1 MQITPIQPNNN
12 SFKALK
18 MPKKVLFSD
27 INNNAFLITKENLM
41 QNPKIARCAE
51 KYNVLINRGKKLGR
65 ANVPEKMY
73 KTALKTI
80 FGMSALGMYMYL
92 PMTDVPLL
100 GKLIVSIAGGVVGLG
115 GAIIFGATELIDILL
130 KPNIYEYTIQ
140 GVKKFK
146 NNAQNE
152 LGDIKS
158 KQYKFSSI
166 EELKQIPELTDEI
179 ARQDKIK
186 FFEVLNKHNM
196 NDFSDADKILNI
208 LELPEIKENFY
219 NGEVFNYPADKYE
232 NSLFLRFL
240 DIVPNEKNQNDYN
253 KILNIIKN
261 MPNVDLIQKDNYGI
275 SSVEK
280 ILNSENHQTF
290 ELIKDIE
297 IPYSKE
303 LDYAYEQIYDESF
316 KRKAKT
322 LNVKFDDIF
331 KVIDI
336 QSEKGLEEA
345 MKQFDSPFCDK
356 QKIATKICQM
366 TSELKL
372 KFRYP
377 DDERKYQ
384 FLKFIVYPKIEEY
397 LPEYMRKNDY
407 I

>member
-1 MQITPIQPNNN
+1 MQIAPIQQNNN

-18 MPKKVLFSD
+18 MPKKVKLTNEFNMGYNIDAKDLFRNPA
-27 INNNAFLITKENLM
+27 IKE
-41 QNPKIARCAE
+41 CAD
-51 KYNVLINRGKKLGR
+51 KYNVLVKRGKKIGNITL
-65 ANVPEKMY
+65 PEKVFPR
-73 KTALKTI
+73 ALAI
-80 FGMSALGMYMYL
+80 SLGAGILASFGIAPL
-92 PMTDVPLL
+92 VP
-100 GKLIVSIAGGVVGLG
+100 SIAGTLIATSAVAVGMAFL
-115 GAIIFGATELIDILL
+115 AYLNMPLWLDKVFGDN
-130 KPNIYEYTIQ
+130 KYEYTLQ
-140 GVKKFK
+140 GGKNFK
-146 NNAQNE
+146 NDKMDE
-152 LGDIKS
+152 LAGVQT
-158 KQYKFSSI
+158 KQYKFTNMGEIHNIYGLAEDIRQQDEAKFSEILSKNNTGDFYDTDNI
-166 EELKQIPELTDEI
+166 LK
-179 ARQDKIK
+179 
-186 FFEVLNKHNM
+186 V
-196 NDFSDADKILNI
+196 

-219 NGEVFNYPADKYE
+219 NGEVFNYPADKDG

-253 KILNIIKN
+253 KILDIIKN
-261 MPNVDLIQKDNYGI
+261 MPNINLIQKDNYGI

-280 ILNSENHQTF
+280 IMNSENHQTL
-290 ELIKDIE
+290 ELLKGIE

-316 KRKAKT
+316 KRKVKT

-345 MKQFDSPFCDK
+345 MKQFDSPFCNK
-356 QKIATKICQM
+356 QKIATQICQM
-366 TSELKL
+366 ARELKL

-397 LPEYMRKNDY
+397 LPEYMRKKNDY

>member
-322 LNVKFDDIF
+322 LNVRFDDIF

-356 QKIATKICQM
+356 QKIATQICQM
-366 TSELKL
+366 ACELKL

>member
-1 MQITPIQPNNN
+1 MQISQIQSNNS

-41 QNPKIARCAE
+41 QNPEIARCAK

-65 ANVPEKMY
+65 ANVSEKMY
-73 KTALKTI
+73 KAAIRTI

-92 PMTDVPLL
+92 PMTDVPLI
-100 GKLIVSIAGGVVGLG
+100 GKLIVSIGGGIVGLG
-115 GAIIFGATELIDILL
+115 GAIIFGAPKLIDILL

-140 GVKKFK
+140 GGKKFK

-158 KQYKFSSI
+158 KQYKFSSV
-166 EELKQIPELTDEI
+166 EELKQIPELADEI

-186 FFEVLNKHNM
+186 FFEVLNKHNI

-219 NGEVFNYPADKYE
+219 NGEVFNYPADKDG

-261 MPNVDLIQKDNYGI
+261 MPNVDLIQYDNYGI

-280 ILNSENHQTF
+280 ILNSENYQT
-290 ELIKDIE
+290 LQLMYDIE
-297 IPYSKE
+297 IPYSKD
-303 LDYAYEQIYDESF
+303 LDYAYNRIENKSF
-316 KRKAKT
+316 KRDVSA
-322 LNVKFDDIF
+322 LNVQFNDIF
-331 KVIDI
+331 KAIDI
-336 QSEKGLEEA
+336 QSEKVLNEA
-345 MKQFDSPFCDK
+345 IKQFDSPFCDK
-356 QKIATKICQM
+356 QKLAVAIKR
-366 TSELKL
+366 
-372 KFRYP
+372 RYLN
-377 DDERKYQ
+377 DYQ
-384 FLKFIVYPKIEEY
+384 KEEFLNSFVYPKIDKY
-397 LPEYMRKNDY
+397 LPDYMKKRKDY

>member
-356 QKIATKICQM
+356 QKIATQICQM